1 MFEYKCTN
9 DKIEIEKEYDNN
21 LVTIQHNDDEEISL
35 LKELCNRADFYELIC
50 SEPEYYLKLLE
61 ERKEAIDL
69 LKEYD
74 LTFLRETASDGC
86 KDNLR
91 IKFKIMKEDQF
102 TEVGFFS
109 DANDK
114 STYEEFNLYCKRLL
128 KRSIVRGNV
137 VEDSSS
143 EDEEQ
148 NLKREKMF
156 AFELEDNTMN
166 EMLASEDI
174 FKDYSATLTMPET
187 KGGVREK
194 EGMKE
199 AREARETRNTRETR
213 ETRETR
219 DTREVGEVPYAHH
232 KDVLSS
238 LDSLRV
244 SCPKEYL
251 NDYDKMVL
259 NIKFNKKQLHIP
271 SKKVYEGLLKIYEN
285 TNDDAVKYEIDNF
298 LFTNSG
304 HLYAK

>member
-9 DKIEIEKEYDNN
+9 DKVEIEKEYDNN

-35 LKELCNRADFYELIC
+35 LKELCNRVDFYELIC

-114 STYEEFNLYCKRLL
+114 STYEEFNLYCKRFL
-128 KRSIVRGNV
+128 KRSVVRGNV

-156 AFELEDNTMN
+156 AFELEDTTMN
-166 EMLASEDI
+166 EMLTSEDI
-174 FKDYSATLTMPET
+174 FKDYSATLRMPET
-187 KGGVREK
+187 KEEMQEKGGVK
-194 EGMKE
+194 DAG
-199 AREARETRNTRETR
+199 
-213 ETRETR
+213 
-219 DTREVGEVPYAHH
+219 EVGKVHHEHH
-232 KDVLSS
+232 KDMLSA
-238 LDSLRV
+238 LESLRA

-304 HLYAK
+304 HLYTK

>member
-35 LKELCNRADFYELIC
+35 LKELCNRVDFYELIC

-128 KRSIVRGNV
+128 KRSIVRGNIA
-137 VEDSSS
+137 EDSGS

-148 NLKREKMF
+148 NLKRQSMF

-166 EMLASEDI
+166 EMLAGEDI
-174 FKDYSATLTMPET
+174 FKDYSATLRMPET
-187 KGGVREK
+187 KGEMREK
-194 EGMKE
+194 EGLRE
-199 AREARETRNTRETR
+199 AREARQVREAR
-213 ETRETR
+213 EMREA
-219 DTREVGEVPYAHH
+219 REIGEVHH
-232 KDVLSS
+232 EHHADHNNVLSS
-238 LDSLRV
+238 LDSLRA

-304 HLYAK
+304 HLYTK